1 MKTAPKKSNHPTQLA
16 PRAILPQGWLG
27 TGLAAGLKASGAP
40 DMAMVFSERPADAV
54 ATFTTNQVCAATVR
68 LDRDRIERL
77 GMTHGVV
84 VNSGQANACTGKP
97 GLADAAEMAA
107 YAGKATGVAPEMFLV
122 CSTGRI
128 GIRLDMAK
136 IRPGIDRL
144 AAALQGGEAGG
155 KAAATGIL
163 TTDTRPKHYT
173 ATFTTG
179 DGTRCRVTGF
189 AKGAGMIQ
197 PNMATMLAFILT
209 DAKVRRGP
217 MQKLFREAVANSFNR
232 ITVDGD
238 ESTNDSAFLLA
249 NGAAGNAEALRP
261 GVPGWEDF
269 ATAVRAITRELA
281 KDMVRDGEGAAK
293 FVTVQ
298 VTGARNAA
306 DAEAA
311 ARAVGNSLLVKTSWA
326 GGAPNW
332 GRVMDALGYSAAK
345 VVEEKVDIAYDGL
358 QAVAGGTWAGK
369 TTEAALRK
377 VLAGKEFTLAIDLHL
392 GRGAAEVFACDCT
405 EAYVQINRD

>member
-27 TGLAAGLKASGAP
+27 TGLAAALKASGAP

-144 AAALQGGEAGG
+144 AAALLGGEAGG
-155 KAAATGIL
+155 LDYLK
-163 TTDTRPKHYT
+163 
-173 ATFTTG
+173 
-179 DGTRCRVTGF
+179 
-189 AKGAGMIQ
+189 
-197 PNMATMLAFILT
+197 
-209 DAKVRRGP
+209 
-217 MQKLFREAVANSFNR
+217 
-232 ITVDGD
+232 
-238 ESTNDSAFLLA
+238 
-249 NGAAGNAEALRP
+249 
-261 GVPGWEDF
+261 
-269 ATAVRAITRELA
+269 
-281 KDMVRDGEGAAK
+281 
-293 FVTVQ
+293 
-298 VTGARNAA
+298 
-306 DAEAA
+306 
-311 ARAVGNSLLVKTSWA
+311 
-326 GGAPNW
+326 
-332 GRVMDALGYSAAK
+332 
-345 VVEEKVDIAYDGL
+345 
-358 QAVAGGTWAGK
+358 
-369 TTEAALRK
+369 
-377 VLAGKEFTLAIDLHL
+377 
-392 GRGAAEVFACDCT
+392 
-405 EAYVQINRD
+405 